1 LLQFACAPSK
11 AGTPERRFKME
22 SSMIVRVV
30 ALAMAVIVVGAIVLR
45 RRKSK
50 SA

>member
-1 LLQFACAPSK
+1 VSSRVEVHRKGDF
-11 AGTPERRFKME
+11 TVE

-30 ALAMAVIVVGAIVLR
+30 ALAMAVIVVGVIILR
-45 RRKSK
+45 RRKQK